1 MAEKIWLKD
10 WKLSEI
16 QGFNL
21 KTCHSLL
28 GVEFSELGL
37 NYLEATMPVDDRTC
51 NPIGILHGGASAVL
65 AETLGSVASMLVV
78 GSEKSC
84 VGIEINATHIKSM
97 KKGTQVVGR
106 AEALRLGRKI
116 HNWRIQIFDSADRS
130 RLVCESRLSVFV
142 K

>member
-37 NYLEATMPVDDRTC
+37 NYLEATMPVMIVLVIQSGSCMVGLVQFWQKRLVALLRC
-51 NPIGILHGGASAVL
+51 LLLARKNPAWES
-65 AETLGSVASMLVV
+65 
-78 GSEKSC
+78 
-84 VGIEINATHIKSM
+84 KSM
-97 KKGTQVVGR
+97 Q
-106 AEALRLGRKI
+106 LI
-116 HNWRIQIFDSADRS
+116 
-130 RLVCESRLSVFV
+130 LSP
-142 K
+142 